1 MTRKAL
7 IIIDVQNDYFKDGRF
22 PLIQPELALDNI
34 LKLEKYFKENNQL
47 IVYVQHVDFSKDA
60 AFFEHDTPGVE
71 IREEFDINDDS
82 VIVQK
87 QTPNSFFNTNL
98 QDILDQHH
106 IEEMVI
112 SGMMTHLCVDS
123 TTRTSKELGYS
134 TTLVK
139 DATATRDLEYDDST
153 VKAQDV
159 QHAFISALAN
169 FSTVVSTEEY
179 LK

>member
-47 IVYVQHVDFSKDA
+47 IVYVQHVNFSKDA

-87 QTPNSFFNTNL
+87 QTPNSFF
-98 QDILDQHH
+98 
-106 IEEMVI
+106 IEEVVI